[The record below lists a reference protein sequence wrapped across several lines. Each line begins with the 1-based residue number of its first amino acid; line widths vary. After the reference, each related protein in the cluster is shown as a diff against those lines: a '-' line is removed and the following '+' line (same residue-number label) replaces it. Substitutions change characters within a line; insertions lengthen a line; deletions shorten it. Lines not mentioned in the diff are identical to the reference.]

1 MAVRDVPSVRFGMLV
16 SGSSVI
22 ADEDVVRDIL
32 QRHPTAIGLDM
43 EMFGLFTAVDRC
55 FGRRPSVLGI
65 KGVADFG
72 HRYVHPGSADVTRE
86 KVERFT
92 FAGAAHRPLR
102 RDSAAGSAPVNVKR
116 LELNRSP
123 DRRAYGC

>member
-72 HRYVHPGSADVTRE
+72 HAAKDDFAQRGASVVSAEVFKSILPSLPIFETD
-86 KVERFT
+86 
-92 FAGAAHRPLR
+92 
-102 RDSAAGSAPVNVKR
+102 
-116 LELNRSP
+116 
-123 DRRAYGC
+123 